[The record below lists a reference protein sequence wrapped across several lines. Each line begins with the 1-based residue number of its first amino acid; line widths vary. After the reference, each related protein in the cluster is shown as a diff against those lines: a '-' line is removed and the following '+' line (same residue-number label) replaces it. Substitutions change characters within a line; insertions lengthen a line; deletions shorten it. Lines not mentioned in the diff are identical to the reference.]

1 MRSVRSLAASIVMS
15 AAFIAL
21 AALSAAVIRAESTQ
35 PTLPSRG
42 ISAHRGACST
52 HPENTLAA
60 FREAIHLGVHQ
71 IELDVQL
78 LADGGLAVIHDSTVD
93 RTTDGRGRVAQFT
106 VEKIKKLDAG
116 AWKDPK
122 FAGQRVPLLAE
133 ALEIMPR
140 NVWIN
145 VHLKGGKE
153 LGAAV
158 AREIV
163 RQNRTHQTFMA
174 CNREAADAAR
184 EVCPTIL
191 ICNMQRP
198 KTVAQYVHET
208 MERRCR
214 FIQFAH
220 KLGTPDEIRR
230 LKEAGVSINFY
241 GVNDADEISRLFDA
255 GVDFPLVDDVAEM
268 LRVTGRLDIEP
279 LKPVVEAPPNEGVS
293 EPR

>member
-1 MRSVRSLAASIVMS
+1 MRNVRSFAASIVAS
-15 AAFIAL
+15 AAL
-21 AALSAAVIRAESTQ
+21 VALSAAPLRAEAPR
-35 PTLPSRG
+35 PTLPNRG
-42 ISAHRGACST
+42 ISAHRGACAT

-60 FREAIHLGVHQ
+60 FREAIRLGAHQ

-93 RTTDGRGRVAQFT
+93 RTTDGRGRVAGFT

-140 NVWIN
+140 NIWIN
-145 VHLKGGKE
+145 VHLKGGRE

-163 RQNRTHQTFMA
+163 RQNRTHQALMA
-174 CNREAADAAR
+174 CSREAADAAR

-191 ICNMQRP
+191 ICNTQRP
-198 KTVAQYVHET
+198 KTVEQYVRET
-208 MERRCR
+208 IERRCR

-220 KLGTPDEIRR
+220 KLGTPDEIGR
-230 LKEAGVSINFY
+230 LKAAGVGINFY
-241 GVNDADEISRLFDA
+241 GVKDAKEIAGLFEA
-255 GVDFPLVDDVAEM
+255 GVDFPLADDVAEA
-268 LRVTGRLDIEP
+268 LRVASRMGIEP
-279 LKPVVEAPPNEGVS
+279 LEPLVEAPPNNGVS
-293 EPR
+293 EAR